1 MWGGQCVLFGYIV
14 GAIKSGRNKLSGQT
28 GRLEELRK
36 HMQFWH
42 KNLYRKEKL
51 GNKCEDIRLIL
62 KSILQEVGVFLV
74 G

>member
-1 MWGGQCVLFGYIV
+1 
-14 GAIKSGRNKLSGQT
+14 
-28 GRLEELRK
+28 
-36 HMQFWH
+36 MQFWH

-51 GNKCEDIRLIL
+51 GNKCEDIRVIL